1 MNSRLNQNTVE
12 ELTQKSSLT
21 SYQVYDFLRAEKR
34 RIKKRLSAVG
44 ELVEITI
51 KHFILFYS
59 MILNFCI
66 FCFWFTSVLIDIQI
80 NVFNF

>member
-44 ELVEITI
+44 ELVG
-51 KHFILFYS
+51 
-59 MILNFCI
+59 N
-66 FCFWFTSVLIDIQI
+66 
-80 NVFNF
+80 NN